1 MCHVR
6 SSVLW
11 SLSLFASTQKP
22 ETLTHSTSSFSDS
35 SEPLL
40 NAQPSSDGKGV
51 FRGIKDR
58 LTDSPQLKHCNHG
71 WAWSGHKMRPICRGG
86 LAENSLRNSS
96 PEGRNKHNDSCIRCL
111 STQYVHTTGSHTRNA
126 CCQAKS
132 NASLRAPRAP
142 HRRRHPRSDQFLH
155 AGPPAFS

>member
-1 MCHVR
+1 MCTTSASGTQHHFRVSVSPQVVPCGMCHVR

-111 STQYVHTTGSHTRNA
+111 STQYVHTTGSHTR
-126 CCQAKS
+126 QRVLPS
-132 NASLRAPRAP
+132 
-142 HRRRHPRSDQFLH
+142 QI
-155 AGPPAFS
+155 